1 MRNNQFVF
9 GIVGFGG
16 MGHFHT
22 EKVSHLD
29 RAVVDGVYDIDP
41 SLQGDA
47 EKQGLKFYPTREA
60 LLANEDIDIIL
71 IATPND
77 SHKDIAIAA
86 MRAGKHV
93 ISEKPVAMDSKE
105 VEEMIAVSQECGKIF
120 TVHQNRRWDSD
131 YLTVKRIFDED
142 LLGGTFNIES
152 RVHGARGIPGGWRE
166 EKEHGGG
173 MILDWGVHI
182 LDQALM
188 MIPEKLKTIYTKL
201 QFITNEIVD
210 DGFKAILT
218 FESGKTFHLE
228 VGTSNFINLPRWYV
242 QGADGTAVINS
253 FDPRDG
259 YIISAK
265 GESEKDIVP
274 VVTAAGLT
282 KTMAPRREDTI
293 KRSELPAVDGNHFE
307 FYENVFD
314 AILGKEPLRVK
325 PHEFLRS
332 MRAMEAMFES
342 GETGKVVEF
351 E

>member
-22 EKVSHLD
+22 EKISHLD
-29 RAVVDGVYDIDP
+29 RAVVDGVYDINPD
-41 SLQGDA
+41 LKADA
-47 EKQGLKFYPTREA
+47 ESLGLTFYPSREA
-60 LLANEDIDIIL
+60 LLANKDIDIVL

-77 SHKDIAIAA
+77 VHKEIAIAA

-105 VEEMIAVSQECGKIF
+105 VEEMIAVSKECGKLF

-131 YLTVKRIFDED
+131 YLTVRRIYEEG
-142 LLGGTFNIES
+142 LLGDVFNIES
-152 RVHGARGIPGGWRE
+152 RVHGSRGIPGGWRE

-182 LDQALM
+182 LDQVLM
-188 MIPEKLKTIYTKL
+188 MIPEKLKTVYTTL
-201 QFITNEIVD
+201 QFITNEMVD
-210 DGFKAILT
+210 DGFKTILT
-218 FESGKTFHLE
+218 FESGKTVHLE

-242 QGADGTAVINS
+242 QGTNGTAVINS

-259 YIISAK
+259 YIISAQ

-282 KTMAPRREDTI
+282 KTMAPRRGDTI
-293 KRSELPAVDGNHFE
+293 RRSELPAVDGNHFE
-307 FYENVFD
+307 FYENIFD
-314 AILGKEPLRVK
+314 AILGKEPLRIQ

-332 MRAMEAMFES
+332 MRAMEAMFAS
-342 GETGKVVEF
+342 GETGQAVSF